1 MDRNQTIGL
10 ILIFIILVWTWN
22 MQSLEPPLEEDATQE
37 LVEESREEVADNI
50 TAPNSSNFQSDSLKQ
65 LALQSQYGAFSPS
78 AHGEQNQISIE
89 NEKLKLTFSNK
100 GGKIVKAELKEH
112 LKIRK
117 NEEGE
122 QVTSL
127 VPLLD
132 NDRNKFEY
140 LFDLNTGTISTEDL
154 FFSVDQSG
162 NRLVFTANT
171 LNGGSFQQIYDL
183 GEGYD
188 LTYEIKFNG
197 LQNDLSRAQPFVKMN
212 WINVLN
218 AIEQNEMWPER
229 YSTVY
234 FKEKDDDS
242 DYCNCMGDDVMEE
255 PDKKIEWVSHAHQFF
270 NTSILTSAIPFDGGT
285 FSTEMMD
292 DNPDE
297 LKVVSSLLNVP
308 YSHGADESIAMTM
321 YIGPNEYE
329 NLDAYDV
336 GLETIIPF
344 GRSIFGDINRVVIR
358 PSFNFLSKFIS
369 SKGLVIIVLIFIIK
383 MLLYPLYYKML
394 YSQAKMG
401 VLKPELAHL
410 KTKYKDDA
418 QKVQMETMKIYR
430 EYGVNPM
437 GGCLPM
443 IIQIPIWY
451 ALFRFFPASIT
462 FRQESFLWANDLSSY
477 DAFINLPFTI
487 PMFGAHLSLFT
498 ILWAISQVV
507 YTYYNMKHMDMSAN
521 PAMKYVQYLMPLM
534 FFVYFNTY
542 ASGLTCYMFFSQL
555 MNILQTVI
563 TKKYVFNDEKIKAE
577 LDLNKAKPKKKGK
590 FQQRLEEAMKQQQLQ
605 QEKKK
610 SKKK

>member
-22 MQSLEPPLEEDATQE
+22 MQSLEPPIEEDTTQE
-37 LVEESREEVADNI
+37 LVAEPSEIGGTEQKSQVTNPVPQ
-50 TAPNSSNFQSDSLKQ
+50 TDSLASA
-65 LALQSQYGAFSPS
+65 ALLGQYGVFSTAAS
-78 AHGEQNQISIE
+78 GEVELSTIE
-89 NEKLKLTFSNK
+89 NDKLKITFSSK

-117 NEEGE
+117 NKEGVEETS
-122 QVTSL
+122 QVTL
-127 VPLLD
+127 MD
-132 NDRNKFEY
+132 NERNKFEY
-140 LFDLNTGTISTEDL
+140 LLNLNNKTISSEDL
-154 FFSVDQSG
+154 YFTSDKTG
-162 NRLVFTANT
+162 NQVTFTAT
-171 LNGGSFQQIYDL
+171 TSNGGSFQQIYDL

-188 LTYEIKFNG
+188 LSYQIKFNG
-197 LQNDLSRAQPFVKMN
+197 LQNDLSRTEASVKMN

-218 AIEQNEMWPER
+218 AIEQNEMWPSR
-229 YSTVY
+229 YSSVY

-242 DYCNCMGDDVMEE
+242 DYCNCMADDLIEE
-255 PDKKIEWVSHAHQFF
+255 PEKKIEWVSHAHQFF
-270 NTSILTSAIPFDGGT
+270 NTSIMSGETPFDGGS
-285 FSTEMMD
+285 FSTEMIED
-292 DNPDE
+292 PDE
-297 LKVVSSLLNVP
+297 LKTIGSQLNIP
-308 YSHGADESIAMTM
+308 YNNGAAESIAMTM

-329 NLDAYDV
+329 NLDSYGV
-336 GLETIIPF
+336 GLETIIPY

-369 SKGLVIIVLIFIIK
+369 SKGLVILILIFIIK

-410 KTKYKDDA
+410 KTKFKDDA
-418 QKVQMETMKIYR
+418 QKIQMETMKVYR

-462 FRQESFLWANDLSSY
+462 FRQEAFLWANDLSSY
-477 DAFINLPFTI
+477 DAFISLPFTL

-563 TKKYVFNDEKIKAE
+563 TKKYVFNDEKIKSE
-577 LDLNKAKPKKKGK
+577 LDLNKANPKKKGK
-590 FQQRLEEAMKQQQLQ
+590 FQQRLEDAMKQQQLQ
-605 QEKKK
+605 QNKKNPKKK
-610 SKKK
+610 

>member
-22 MQSLEPPLEEDATQE
+22 MQSLEPP
-37 LVEESREEVADNI
+37 VEEETPQDQVVPEEVLQSESTLDI
-50 TAPNSSNFQSDSLKQ
+50 SSPVQQSDSIK
-65 LALQSQYGAFSPS
+65 ALVTQSQYGVFAPS
-78 AHGEQNQISIE
+78 ALGTEETTTIE
-89 NEKLKLTFSNK
+89 NEKIKLTFSNK
-100 GGKIVKAELKEH
+100 GGKIVRAELKEH

-117 NEEGE
+117 NSEGIEETS
-122 QVTSL
+122 QVT
-127 VPLLD
+127 LLD
-132 NDRNKFEY
+132 NERNKFEY
-140 LFDLNTGTISTEDL
+140 LLNLNDKTISTEDL
-154 FFSVDQSG
+154 YFTVERNG
-162 NRLVFTANT
+162 NQIQFTANT
-171 LNGGSFQQIYDL
+171 SSGGSFQQIYSL
-183 GEGYD
+183 GDGYD
-188 LTYEIKFNG
+188 MSYDIKFNN
-197 LQNDLSRAQPFVKMN
+197 LQNDLNRAQPYVTMN
-212 WINVLN
+212 WINILN
-218 AIEQNEMWPER
+218 AIEQNEVWPSR
-229 YSTVY
+229 YSSVY
-234 FKEKDDDS
+234 FKELDDDS
-242 DYCNCMGDDVMEE
+242 DYCNCMGDDIIEE
-255 PDKKIEWVSHAHQFF
+255 PQMKIEWISHVHQYF
-270 NTSILTSAIPFDGGT
+270 NTSILSGEAPFLGGT
-285 FSTEMMD
+285 FSTEML

-297 LKVVSSLLNVP
+297 LKIASSIVNVP
-308 YSHGADESIAMTM
+308 YNHGSSESVAMTM
-321 YIGPNEYE
+321 YVGPNDYE
-329 NLDAYDV
+329 NLDAYEV
-336 GLETIIPF
+336 GLETIIPY

-394 YSQAKMG
+394 HSQAKMG

-410 KTKYKDDA
+410 KTKFKDDA
-418 QKVQMETMKIYR
+418 QKIQMETMKVYR

-477 DAFINLPFTI
+477 DAFISLPFSI

-563 TKKYVFNDEKIKAE
+563 TKKYVFDDEKIKAE

-590 FQQRLEEAMKQQQLQ
+590 FQQRLEEAMKQQQIQ
-605 QEKKK
+605 QNKKN

>member
-22 MQSLEPPLEEDATQE
+22 MQSLEPP
-37 LVEESREEVADNI
+37 VEEETPQEQVVPEEVQQSESTLDI
-50 TAPNSSNFQSDSLKQ
+50 SSPVQQSDSIK
-65 LALQSQYGAFSPS
+65 ALVAQSQYGVFAPS
-78 AHGEQNQISIE
+78 AVGTEETTTIE
-89 NEKLKLTFSNK
+89 NDKIKITFSNK

-117 NEEGE
+117 NSEGIEETS
-122 QVTSL
+122 QVT
-127 VPLLD
+127 LLD
-132 NDRNKFEY
+132 NERNKFEY
-140 LFDLNTGTISTEDL
+140 LLNLNDKTISTEDL
-154 FFSVDQSG
+154 YFKAERNG
-162 NRLVFTANT
+162 NQIQFTANT
-171 LNGGSFQQIYDL
+171 SSGGSFQQIYSL
-183 GEGYD
+183 GDGYD
-188 LTYEIKFNG
+188 MSYDIKFNN
-197 LQNDLSRAQPFVKMN
+197 LQNDLNRAQPYVTMN
-212 WINVLN
+212 WINILN
-218 AIEQNEMWPER
+218 AIEQNEVWPSR
-229 YSTVY
+229 YSSVY

-242 DYCNCMGDDVMEE
+242 DYCNCMGDDVIEE
-255 PDKKIEWVSHAHQFF
+255 PQMKIEWISHVHQYF
-270 NTSILTSAIPFDGGT
+270 NTSILSGEAPFLGGT
-285 FSTEMMD
+285 FSTEML

-297 LKVVSSLLNVP
+297 LKIASSVVNVP
-308 YSHGADESIAMTM
+308 YNHGSNESVAMTM
-321 YIGPNEYE
+321 YVGPNDYE
-329 NLDAYDV
+329 NLDAYEV
-336 GLETIIPF
+336 GLETIIPY

-394 YSQAKMG
+394 HSQAKMG

-410 KTKYKDDA
+410 KTKFKDDA
-418 QKVQMETMKIYR
+418 QKIQMETMKVYR

-477 DAFINLPFTI
+477 DAFISLPFSI

-563 TKKYVFNDEKIKAE
+563 TKKYVFDDEKIKAE

-590 FQQRLEEAMKQQQLQ
+590 FQQRLEEAMKQQQMQ
-605 QEKKK
+605 QNKKN

>member
-1 MDRNQTIGL
+1 
-10 ILIFIILVWTWN
+10 
-22 MQSLEPPLEEDATQE
+22 MQSLEPPIEEDTTQE
-37 LVEESREEVADNI
+37 VVTEPSEIAGTEQKPQVTNPVPQ
-50 TAPNSSNFQSDSLKQ
+50 TDSLASA
-65 LALQSQYGAFSPS
+65 ALLGQYGVFSTAAS
-78 AHGEQNQISIE
+78 GEVELSTIE
-89 NEKLKLTFSNK
+89 NDKLKITFSSK

-117 NEEGE
+117 NKEGVEETS
-122 QVTSL
+122 QVTL
-127 VPLLD
+127 MD
-132 NDRNKFEY
+132 NERNKFEY
-140 LFDLNTGTISTEDL
+140 LLKLNNKTISSEDL
-154 FFSVDQSG
+154 YFTSDKTG
-162 NRLVFTANT
+162 NQVTFTAT
-171 LNGGSFQQIYDL
+171 TSNGGSFQQIYDL
-183 GEGYD
+183 GEGYN
-188 LTYEIKFNG
+188 LSYEIKFNG
-197 LQNDLSRAQPFVKMN
+197 LQNDLSRTEASVKMN

-218 AIEQNEMWPER
+218 AIEQNEMWPSR
-229 YSTVY
+229 YSSVY

-242 DYCNCMGDDVMEE
+242 DYCNCMADDLIEE
-255 PDKKIEWVSHAHQFF
+255 PEKKIEWVSHAHQFF
-270 NTSILTSAIPFDGGT
+270 NTSIMSGETPFDGGS
-285 FSTEMMD
+285 FSTEMIED
-292 DNPDE
+292 PDE
-297 LKVVSSLLNVP
+297 LKTIGSQLNIP
-308 YSHGADESIAMTM
+308 YNNGAAESIAMTM

-329 NLDAYDV
+329 NLDSYGV
-336 GLETIIPF
+336 GLETIIPY

-369 SKGLVIIVLIFIIK
+369 SKGLVILILIFIIK

-410 KTKYKDDA
+410 KTKFKDDA
-418 QKVQMETMKIYR
+418 QKIQMETMKVYR

-462 FRQESFLWANDLSSY
+462 FRQEAFLWANDLSSY
-477 DAFINLPFTI
+477 DAFISLPFTL

-563 TKKYVFNDEKIKAE
+563 TKKYVFDDEKIKSE
-577 LDLNKAKPKKKGK
+577 LDLNKANPKKKGK
-590 FQQRLEEAMKQQQLQ
+590 FQQRLEDAMKQQQLQ
-605 QEKKK
+605 QNKKNPKKK
-610 SKKK
+610 

>member
-1 MDRNQTIGL
+1 
-10 ILIFIILVWTWN
+10 
-22 MQSLEPPLEEDATQE
+22 MQSLEPPIEEDTTQE
-37 LVEESREEVADNI
+37 LVAEPSEIGGTEQKSQVTNPVPQ
-50 TAPNSSNFQSDSLKQ
+50 TDSLASA
-65 LALQSQYGAFSPS
+65 ALLGQYGVFSTAAS
-78 AHGEQNQISIE
+78 GEVELSTIE
-89 NEKLKLTFSNK
+89 NDKLKITFSSK

-117 NEEGE
+117 NKEGVEETS
-122 QVTSL
+122 QVTL
-127 VPLLD
+127 MD
-132 NDRNKFEY
+132 NERNKFEY
-140 LFDLNTGTISTEDL
+140 LLNLNNKTISSEDL
-154 FFSVDQSG
+154 YFTSDKTG
-162 NRLVFTANT
+162 NQVTFTAT
-171 LNGGSFQQIYDL
+171 TSNGGSFQQIYDL

-188 LTYEIKFNG
+188 LSYQIKFNG
-197 LQNDLSRAQPFVKMN
+197 LQNDLSRTEASVKMN

-218 AIEQNEMWPER
+218 AIEQNEMWPSR
-229 YSTVY
+229 YSSVY

-242 DYCNCMGDDVMEE
+242 DYCNCMADDLIEE
-255 PDKKIEWVSHAHQFF
+255 PEKKIEWVSHAHQFF
-270 NTSILTSAIPFDGGT
+270 NTSIMSGETPFDGGS
-285 FSTEMMD
+285 FSTEMIED
-292 DNPDE
+292 PDE
-297 LKVVSSLLNVP
+297 LKTIGSQLNIP
-308 YSHGADESIAMTM
+308 YNNGAAESIAMTM

-329 NLDAYDV
+329 NLDSYGV
-336 GLETIIPF
+336 GLETIIPY

-369 SKGLVIIVLIFIIK
+369 SKGLVILILIFIIK

-410 KTKYKDDA
+410 KTKFKDDA
-418 QKVQMETMKIYR
+418 QKIQMETMKVYR

-462 FRQESFLWANDLSSY
+462 FRQEAFLWANDLSSY
-477 DAFINLPFTI
+477 DAFISLPFTL

-563 TKKYVFNDEKIKAE
+563 TKKYVFNDEKIKSE
-577 LDLNKAKPKKKGK
+577 LDLNKANPKKKGK
-590 FQQRLEEAMKQQQLQ
+590 FQQRLEDAMKQQQLQ
-605 QEKKK
+605 QNKKNPKKK
-610 SKKK
+610 

>member
-1 MDRNQTIGL
+1 
-10 ILIFIILVWTWN
+10 
-22 MQSLEPPLEEDATQE
+22 MQSLEPP
-37 LVEESREEVADNI
+37 VEEETPQDQVVPEEVLQSESTLDI
-50 TAPNSSNFQSDSLKQ
+50 SSPVQQSDSIK
-65 LALQSQYGAFSPS
+65 ALVTQSQYGVFAPS
-78 AHGEQNQISIE
+78 ALGTEETTTIE
-89 NEKLKLTFSNK
+89 NEKIKLTFSNK
-100 GGKIVKAELKEH
+100 GGKIVRAELKEH

-117 NEEGE
+117 NSEGIEETS
-122 QVTSL
+122 QVT
-127 VPLLD
+127 LLD
-132 NDRNKFEY
+132 NERNKFEY
-140 LFDLNTGTISTEDL
+140 LLNLNDKTISTEDL
-154 FFSVDQSG
+154 YFTVERNG
-162 NRLVFTANT
+162 NQIQFTANT
-171 LNGGSFQQIYDL
+171 SSGGSFQQIYSL
-183 GEGYD
+183 GDGYD
-188 LTYEIKFNG
+188 MSYDIKFNN
-197 LQNDLSRAQPFVKMN
+197 LQNDLNRAQPYVTMN
-212 WINVLN
+212 WINILN
-218 AIEQNEMWPER
+218 AIEQNEVWPSR
-229 YSTVY
+229 YSSVY
-234 FKEKDDDS
+234 FKELDDDS
-242 DYCNCMGDDVMEE
+242 DYCNCMGDDIIEE
-255 PDKKIEWVSHAHQFF
+255 PQMKIEWISHVHQYF
-270 NTSILTSAIPFDGGT
+270 NTSILSGEAPFLGGT
-285 FSTEMMD
+285 FSTEML

-297 LKVVSSLLNVP
+297 LKIASSIVNVP
-308 YSHGADESIAMTM
+308 YNHGSSESVAMTM
-321 YIGPNEYE
+321 YVGPNDYE
-329 NLDAYDV
+329 NLDAYEV
-336 GLETIIPF
+336 GLETIIPY

-394 YSQAKMG
+394 HSQAKMG

-410 KTKYKDDA
+410 KTKFKDDA
-418 QKVQMETMKIYR
+418 QKIQMETMKVYR

-477 DAFINLPFTI
+477 DAFISLPFSI

-563 TKKYVFNDEKIKAE
+563 TKKYVFDDEKIKAE

-590 FQQRLEEAMKQQQLQ
+590 FQQRLEEAMKQQQIQ
-605 QEKKK
+605 QNKKN

>member
-22 MQSLEPPLEEDATQE
+22 MQSLEPPIEEDTTQE
-37 LVEESREEVADNI
+37 LVAEPSEIGGTEQKSQVTNPVPQ
-50 TAPNSSNFQSDSLKQ
+50 TDSLASA
-65 LALQSQYGAFSPS
+65 ALLGQYGVFSTAAS
-78 AHGEQNQISIE
+78 GEVELSTIE
-89 NEKLKLTFSNK
+89 NDKLKITFSSK

-117 NEEGE
+117 NKEGVEETS
-122 QVTSL
+122 QVTL
-127 VPLLD
+127 MD
-132 NDRNKFEY
+132 NERNKFEY
-140 LFDLNTGTISTEDL
+140 LLNLNNKTISSEDL
-154 FFSVDQSG
+154 YFTSDKTG
-162 NRLVFTANT
+162 NQVTFTAT
-171 LNGGSFQQIYDL
+171 TSNGGSFQQIYDL

-188 LTYEIKFNG
+188 LSYQIKFNG
-197 LQNDLSRAQPFVKMN
+197 LQNDLSRTEASVKMN

-218 AIEQNEMWPER
+218 AIEQNEMWPSR
-229 YSTVY
+229 YSSVY

-242 DYCNCMGDDVMEE
+242 DYCNCMAHDLIEE
-255 PDKKIEWVSHAHQFF
+255 PEKKIEWVSHAHQFF
-270 NTSILTSAIPFDGGT
+270 NTSIMSGETPFDGGS
-285 FSTEMMD
+285 FSTEMIED
-292 DNPDE
+292 PDE
-297 LKVVSSLLNVP
+297 LKTIGSQLNIP
-308 YSHGADESIAMTM
+308 YNNGAAESIAMTM

-329 NLDAYDV
+329 NLDSYGV
-336 GLETIIPF
+336 GLETIIPY

-369 SKGLVIIVLIFIIK
+369 SKGLVILILIFIIK

-410 KTKYKDDA
+410 KTKFKDDA
-418 QKVQMETMKIYR
+418 QKIQMETMKVYR

-462 FRQESFLWANDLSSY
+462 FRQEAFLWANDLSSY
-477 DAFINLPFTI
+477 DAFISLPFTL

-563 TKKYVFNDEKIKAE
+563 TKKYVFNDEKIKSE
-577 LDLNKAKPKKKGK
+577 LDLNKANPKKKGK
-590 FQQRLEEAMKQQQLQ
+590 FQQRLEDAMKQQQLQ
-605 QEKKK
+605 QNKKNPKKK
-610 SKKK
+610 

>member
-22 MQSLEPPLEEDATQE
+22 MQSLEPP
-37 LVEESREEVADNI
+37 VEEETPQEQVVPEEVQQSESTLDI
-50 TAPNSSNFQSDSLKQ
+50 SSPVQQSDSIK
-65 LALQSQYGAFSPS
+65 ALVAQSQYGVFAPS
-78 AHGEQNQISIE
+78 AVGTEETTTIE
-89 NEKLKLTFSNK
+89 NDKIKITFSNK

-117 NEEGE
+117 NSEGIEETS
-122 QVTSL
+122 QVT
-127 VPLLD
+127 LLD
-132 NDRNKFEY
+132 NERNKFEY
-140 LFDLNTGTISTEDL
+140 LLNLNDKTISTEDL
-154 FFSVDQSG
+154 YFTAERNG
-162 NRLVFTANT
+162 NQIQFTANT
-171 LNGGSFQQIYDL
+171 SSGGSFQQIYSL
-183 GEGYD
+183 GDGYD
-188 LTYEIKFNG
+188 MSYDIKFNN
-197 LQNDLSRAQPFVKMN
+197 LQNDLNRAQPYVTMN
-212 WINVLN
+212 WINILN
-218 AIEQNEMWPER
+218 AIEQNEVWPSR
-229 YSTVY
+229 YSSVY

-242 DYCNCMGDDVMEE
+242 DYCNCMGDDVIEE
-255 PDKKIEWVSHAHQFF
+255 PQMKIEWISHVHQYF
-270 NTSILTSAIPFDGGT
+270 NTSILSGEAPFLGGT
-285 FSTEMMD
+285 FSTEML

-297 LKVVSSLLNVP
+297 LKIASSVVNVP
-308 YSHGADESIAMTM
+308 YNHGSNESVAMTM
-321 YIGPNEYE
+321 YVGPNDYE
-329 NLDAYDV
+329 NLDAYEV
-336 GLETIIPF
+336 GLETIIPY

-394 YSQAKMG
+394 HSQAKMG

-410 KTKYKDDA
+410 KTKFKDDA
-418 QKVQMETMKIYR
+418 QKIQMETMKVYR

-477 DAFINLPFTI
+477 DAFISLPFSI

-563 TKKYVFNDEKIKAE
+563 TKKYVFDDEKIKAE

-590 FQQRLEEAMKQQQLQ
+590 FQQRLEEAMKQQQMQ
-605 QEKKK
+605 QNKKN